1 MLVNNVTKIKATLIT
16 RVDIT
21 CHTLVAGLVSY
32 FGGYAHHLYS
42 AALPGMKENGMV
54 FLAAV

>member
-32 FGGYAHHLYS
+32 FGCYAHHLYC
-42 AALPGMKENGMV
+42 AVFNEMKENGMV
-54 FLAAV
+54 FLAPI